1 MREIASET
9 IGERTARVRS
19 RRGLTQEQLADAA
32 GVSVDLVRKL
42 EQNQR
47 RSTRIGTLHAL
58 ARALKVQTS
67 VLIDAPFPEDVDRPS
82 SGIVAL
88 RHALT
93 PGRQLPDVE
102 PSSLDELRIAVGE
115 AWTLHQRGDYES
127 SARELPGLI
136 DEARAATREH
146 PGNAGQQLL
155 AEVYHLAAVLL
166 LGLRAE
172 DLACLAAERLQ
183 VVADGVGDPS
193 SRARAADTWAWV
205 FCRQGRLDDAKQVAL
220 TTADE
225 IEPRFAATADELAL
239 WSALLQRGVTVAA
252 RNDEPD
258 LVDDLIALARAA
270 GERIGE
276 DRNDRWSL
284 SGPTNVAM
292 HAVRAA
298 VDLGQP
304 EKALALVEDVPRM
317 GSAPPA
323 WWARHLLD
331 VAHAQ
336 FDMKLDAEALETF
349 ERIDRLAPGWLPYQG
364 IVHEIVR
371 GMLRRGRRTPEL
383 RRVAARLDLQD

>member
-1 MREIASET
+1 
-9 IGERTARVRS
+9 
-19 RRGLTQEQLADAA
+19 
-32 GVSVDLVRKL
+32 
-42 EQNQR
+42 
-47 RSTRIGTLHAL
+47 
-58 ARALKVQTS
+58 
-67 VLIDAPFPEDVDRPS
+67 
-82 SGIVAL
+82 
-88 RHALT
+88 
-93 PGRQLPDVE
+93 
-102 PSSLDELRIAVGE
+102 
-115 AWTLHQRGDYES
+115 
-127 SARELPGLI
+127 
-136 DEARAATREH
+136 
-146 PGNAGQQLL
+146 
-155 AEVYHLAAVLL
+155 
-166 LGLRAE
+166 
-172 DLACLAAERLQ
+172 
-183 VVADGVGDPS
+183 
-193 SRARAADTWAWV
+193 
-205 FCRQGRLDDAKQVAL
+205 VAL

>member
-1 MREIASET
+1 MGEIVSET
-9 IGERTARVRS
+9 IGDRTARLRA

-32 GVSVDLVRKL
+32 GVSIDLVRKL
-42 EQNQR
+42 EQNRR

-58 ARALKVQTS
+58 ARALNVQTS
-67 VLIDAPFPEDVDRPS
+67 VLLDAPFPQEVGRP
-82 SGIVAL
+82 GPRIVPL

-93 PGRQLPDVE
+93 PGIQAPDVE
-102 PSSLDELRIAVGE
+102 PPSLDELRAAIGQ

-127 SARELPGLI
+127 TTCVLPDLI
-136 DEARAATREH
+136 NQVRAATREH
-146 PGNAGQQLL
+146 PGDAGQQLL

-166 LGLRAE
+166 LGVRAE

-205 FCRQGRLDDAKQVAL
+205 FCRQGRLDDAERVAL

-225 IEPRFAATADELAL
+225 IEPRFSATPDELAL
-239 WSALLQRGVTVAA
+239 WSALLQRGVMVAA

-258 LVDDLIALARAA
+258 RVDDLIALARATA
-270 GERIGE
+270 DRIGE
-276 DRNDRWSL
+276 DRNDRWSI

-304 EKALALVEDVPRM
+304 EKALELVKDVPRL
-317 GSAPPA
+317 GSVPPA

-336 FDMKLDAEALETF
+336 YDVKLDAQALETF